1 MKGYIK
7 KTLPIVFACLIAV
20 TAHAQNR
27 QLKYADKQF
36 VLENYAH
43 AGEMYSKAYAAKP
56 KYLTARQAALS
67 FQNVQDYENS
77 FKWWEKTISH
87 KEASKEDYSSY
98 LSAAMKIDQ
107 NKSIEDLL
115 EGSPFNEF
123 DFPEIN
129 FPVIRELQ
137 KKEARVKLT
146 PVKELNSDGSDYG
159 LVVSKSGDRYFTS
172 DRGADNPSLKPS
184 IRLDAK
190 NNLFSDEK
198 NDFNDRP
205 YFGIFRADE
214 KGNIQSFS
222 SDVAGGMQFSD
233 PSLMESKGMVFYTVF
248 RDIKKIKKTREFDLN
263 PEIYFGKIDA
273 AGNITESKP
282 FPLNNTIAHGVMTP
296 FVDEESKRIYFASD
310 MTGGIGGFDL
320 YYVTY
325 DDNLNF
331 GQPVNLGPGIN
342 TAKNESHPF
351 KMGDRLYFSSKGH
364 PGLGGM
370 DIFTAMENGGIFSQ
384 VENMGVP
391 FNSVRDDFAFTVT
404 ESGKRYLSSDR
415 QGGMGMDDIYLI
427 EDLSK
432 KLIAKVIDCDGNL
445 ISADFESQLNNKKGN
460 LSVPTARI
468 PSGALAADLDIES
481 EFQLEIRKKG
491 HFSIFDDQ
499 ISTIGFAEDTLFREY
514 KLFPIPYRTPV
525 YVDIVYYDLDKSA
538 IRKDA
543 APALDKIA
551 NLMAEYDFLDLVV
564 NSHTDSRASNA
575 YNQALSNRR
584 ADAVR
589 DYLAQFEIPG
599 NRVKLEWFGEE
610 NHVNDCGDGVPCPES
625 EHQLNRRSELVLE
638 AFSDNTRDYSLPTQ
652 FIGRDI
658 CDPADIFTVLNEEIN
673 SLPTIYFDFDKSDLR
688 PVHKKELE
696 RVNLMLQRIPNLSLH
711 LLGHTDQRGTDD
723 YNMKLSERRAKV
735 VEDYLSKRG
744 LDKRRIVSEWIGESK
759 PVNDCASG
767 NCDEPKHQENR
778 RTELKLQKGKK

>member
-1 MKGYIK
+1 MKGLIK
-7 KTLPIVFACLIAV
+7 ITLPIVFACMTAV
-20 TAHAQNR
+20 SAQAQNR

-36 VLENYAH
+36 VLENFAH
-43 AGEMYSKAYAAKP
+43 AGEMYGKAYAAKP

-67 FQNVQDYENS
+67 FQNVHDYENS

-87 KEASKEDYSSY
+87 EEASKEDYSNY

-107 NKSIEDLL
+107 DKSIEDLL
-115 EGSPFNEF
+115 EGSPYNEF

-146 PVKELNSDGSDYG
+146 PVQELNSDGSDYG
-159 LVVSKSGDRYFTS
+159 LVESKSGVRYFTS
-172 DRGADNPSLKPS
+172 DRGSENPSLKPS

-190 NNLFSDEK
+190 NNLFSEEK

-205 YFGIFRADE
+205 YFGIFRADDQ
-214 KGNIQSFS
+214 GNIQSFN
-222 SDVAGGMQFSD
+222 SDVTAGMQFSD
-233 PSLMESKGMVFYTVF
+233 PSLMESKGLVFYTLF
-248 RDIKKIKKTREFDLN
+248 RDIKKIKKKREFDVN

-273 AGNITESKP
+273 EGNISESKP
-282 FPLNNTIAHGVMTP
+282 FPLNKTISHGVMTP
-296 FVDEESKRIYFASD
+296 FVDEASKRIYFASD
-310 MTGGIGGFDL
+310 MAGGNGGYDL

-325 DDNLNF
+325 DDDLNF
-331 GQPVNLGPGIN
+331 GQPVNLGPDIN

-351 KMGDRLYFSSKGH
+351 KLADRLYFSSKGH

-370 DIFTAMENGGIFSQ
+370 DIFTAIENGSSYSQ
-384 VENMGVP
+384 IENMGIP

-404 ESGKRYLSSDR
+404 EKGKRYLSSDR

-427 EDLSK
+427 EDLNK

-445 ISADFESQLNNKKGN
+445 ITADFESRLQNKNNNATIGIE
-460 LSVPTARI
+460 RI
-468 PSGALAADLDIES
+468 ASGAISADLDLDTN
-481 EFQLEIRKKG
+481 FKLEIHKKG
-491 HFSIFDDQ
+491 HFSILDDQ
-499 ISTIGFAEDTLFREY
+499 LSTIGFEGDTLYREY

-543 APALDKIA
+543 EPVLDKIA

-575 YNQALSNRR
+575 YNEALSNRR

-589 DYLAQFEIPG
+589 DYLSNFEIPG

-610 NHVNDCGDGVPCPES
+610 KRVNDCGDGVPCPET

-638 AFSDNTRDYSLPTQ
+638 AFSDPTKDYKLPSQ

-673 SLPTIYFDFDKSDLR
+673 SLPTIYFDFDKADLR
-688 PVHKKELE
+688 PIHKKELE
-696 RVNLMLQRIPNLSLH
+696 RVNLMMQRIPSLD
-711 LLGHTDQRGTDD
+711 LLLQGHTDQRGSDD
-723 YNMKLSERRAKV
+723 YNMKLSERRAKA

-744 LDKRRIVSEWIGESK
+744 LEKRRIVSEWIGESK
-759 PVNDCASG
+759 PINDCASG
-767 NCDEPKHQENR
+767 DCSEQKHQENR
-778 RTELKLQKGKK
+778 RTELKLQKEKK